1 MIAEALMWDNS
12 GLYVLSHESLT
23 EGRSL
28 RGCSHSA
35 RNFDVNVVAFIH
47 GVQTKSSGTINTLI
61 ADLFRRWTIRGLWVE
76 DNISGESG

>member
-1 MIAEALMWDNS
+1 M
-12 GLYVLSHESLT
+12 GTT
-23 EGRSL
+23 EGRSR

-35 RNFDVNVVAFIH
+35 RNFDVDVVAFIH

-76 DNISGESG
+76 DNISGESGEVPRPRPAPNHLVPLC